1 MEETTVTVSVLKF
14 VIPFIIVGANANMM
28 IRTNTPTATLPNIFE
43 LPSTFLKTKK
53 ARKVFLL
60 LSPSSALI
68 GWILL

>member
-1 MEETTVTVSVLKF
+1 
-14 VIPFIIVGANANMM
+14 MM